1 MAAPRTRILSF
12 ALLLCALP
20 VRSEPVPG
28 LEQAVRQQLNEVF
41 STSAL
46 LSNTEALTLGFV
58 NFDPNEFLPIDNPDL
73 GDKDSVALRNE
84 LKVYTLPWHWAL
96 MPLGKNELGLTAR
109 LSYIQSKQE
118 LSLFPLEDATVDIND
133 DRVYTLFLQP
143 TLARPL
149 GKRWRIQFGL
159 GAHLMR
165 YDNDFRF
172 LNPLT
177 RQLQPELDGKLTNI
191 TVNAWMVQPELRADY
206 RFTRGKSA
214 WHYRSALAYSFGRTF
229 DEPGPIVQ
237 GDPEAWRWLNG
248 VSVRRPFPA
257 VMPSQDYRLTLNR
270 IDIRG
275 DTERPFDT
283 NHYYEFSA
291 EWLLNTKGTVP
302 LLDDVGVGL
311 LVNYGSALKGA
322 SLIFVYNVD

>member
-1 MAAPRTRILSF
+1 MGKN
-12 ALLLCALP
+12 ALRALP
-20 VRSEPVPG
+20 LALFWGTLPAHGQSFPG

-41 STSAL
+41 STAAL

-58 NFDPNEFLPIDNPDL
+58 NFDPNEFLPIDDPDF
-73 GDKDSVALRNE
+73 GDENSIELRNDLE
-84 LKVYTLPWHWAL
+84 VYTLPWSWSL
-96 MPLGKNELGLTAR
+96 TQLGEGELGLTAR
-109 LSYIQSKQE
+109 VSYIHSKQE

-133 DRVYTLFLQP
+133 DKIYTLFLQP
-143 TLARPL
+143 TFSYPL
-149 GKRWRIQFGL
+149 GKRWQFQFGL

-165 YDNDFRF
+165 YDNDFSFR
-172 LNPLT
+172 NPIT
-177 RQLQPELDGKLTNI
+177 RQLQPEIDNQLTNI
-191 TVNAWMVQPELRADY
+191 TVDAWMLQPELRADY
-206 RFTRGKSA
+206 RFVRGRGY
-214 WHYRSALAYSFGRTF
+214 WHYRSALAYSWGRTF
-229 DEPGPIVQ
+229 NEPGPIVQ

-248 VSVRRPFPA
+248 VSIRRPFPA
-257 VMPSQDYRLTLNR
+257 VMPAQDYRVTFNR

-291 EWLLNTKGTVP
+291 EWLLNTKGKVP

-322 SLIFVYNVD
+322 SLILVYNVD